1 VPTENRTEAEP
12 LFNLT
17 QDPHATPPFGDS
29 VPPSNIAVI
38 VFPLT
43 SDRPDRN
50 GVVSRMGE
58 WGFLLVT
65 YDHVS
70 TTENIGEPLGLVS
83 AHLSHAVMN
92 NPR

>member
-1 VPTENRTEAEP
+1 MCRLRTAP
-12 LFNLT
+12 RQSLFSIS
-17 QDPHATPPFGDS
+17 HRIHTPPFGDS
-29 VPPSNIAVI
+29 VPPSNIAGI

-43 SDRPDRN
+43 GDRPVRN
-50 GVVSRMGE
+50 GVISRMGE

-70 TTENIGEPLGLVS
+70 TTENIGEPLALVS